1 MQQIRIAQDPDR
13 PALNGRDF
21 SCEWM
26 EDCQMNRW
34 LLKARLADA
43 VAAYGAASHGL
54 ETRRMERA
62 EQPVA
67 A

>member
-1 MQQIRIAQDPDR
+1 MQQIRIARNPEG
-13 PALNGRDF
+13 PAFNGRDF
-21 SCEWM
+21 ACEWM

-34 LLKARLADA
+34 LLKARLADSA
-43 VAAYGAASHGL
+43 LACGATSHRL
-54 ETRRMERA
+54 ETRPMERS

>member
-1 MQQIRIAQDPDR
+1 MQQIRIARDPDG
-13 PALNGRDF
+13 PVFNGRDF
-21 SCEWM
+21 TCELM

-34 LLKARLADA
+34 LLKTRLAE
-43 VAAYGAASHGL
+43 AALACGVASHRL
-54 ETRRMERA
+54 ETRPMERS

>member
-1 MQQIRIAQDPDR
+1 MQQIRIAQNPDG
-13 PALNGRDF
+13 PTVNGRDF

-43 VAAYGAASHGL
+43 ALAYGAASYRL
-54 ETRRMERA
+54 ETRPMERS
-62 EQPVA
+62 EQSVA

>member
-1 MQQIRIAQDPDR
+1 MQQIRIARNPDG
-13 PALNGRDF
+13 PVLDGRDF
-21 SCEWM
+21 ACEWM

-43 VAAYGAASHGL
+43 VAAYGAASHRL
-54 ETRRMERA
+54 ETRPMERA